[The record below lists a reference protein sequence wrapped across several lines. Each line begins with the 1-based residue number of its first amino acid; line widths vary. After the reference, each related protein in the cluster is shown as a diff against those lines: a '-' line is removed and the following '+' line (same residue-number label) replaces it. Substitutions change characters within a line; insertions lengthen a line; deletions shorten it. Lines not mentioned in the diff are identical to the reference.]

1 MQLAKEFLSIGYELL
16 ATGATCDIIE
26 KEGLPVERVNKAHES
41 HPNTVDLISE
51 KQVQLVVNTPT
62 WSNGQHEGRFLRKAA
77 IRSKVSYL
85 STMEAAL
92 AAIDGIKQMQNAEK
106 SPVLSLQEWHSQI
119 I

>member
-1 MQLAKEFLSIGYELL
+1 
-16 ATGATCDIIE
+16 
-26 KEGLPVERVNKAHES
+26 
-41 HPNTVDLISE
+41 TVDLISE